1 MARIFQNIT
10 KELDDTID
18 KKKSGKSSKKG
29 VSNKNKE
36 KTIVKVKEKPEKESR
51 NIIVIRKETAQ
62 KNAGLGDPD
71 NSGSAPKSS
80 SSMKLGVPMDM
91 TVISA
96 ELSYKSNPINVDED
110 GDGGE
115 EFKEAEDF
123 SRYAFTKAEVHP
135 NPDKAEKSDGSQSE
149 LSRKLEKIGR
159 DIEATNLRRISEEE
173 AAIKQ
178 IDSVISAYFP
188 SEVEVVNKSST
199 ADSDGHLYRQ
209 RRKSLSKVR
218 HFEVFLSHDDYFI
231 LIFVINFLLLILS
244 YLQKYL
250 KIEGRGQGMK
260 SHFKRLQRA
269 TKFLPLFYKRAC
281 NR

>member
-29 VSNKNKE
+29 LSNKSKE
-36 KTIVKVKEKPEKESR
+36 KTVVKEKPEKESR

-115 EFKEAEDF
+115 EFKDF

-188 SEVEVVNKSST
+188 SEVEVVKKSS
-199 ADSDGHLYRQ
+199 AEDSDGHLYRQ
-209 RRKSLSKVR
+209 RRKSLSKVKSR
-218 HFEVFLSHDDYFI
+218 DY
-231 LIFVINFLLLILS
+231 
-244 YLQKYL
+244 
-250 KIEGRGQGMK
+250 
-260 SHFKRLQRA
+260 
-269 TKFLPLFYKRAC
+269 
-281 NR
+281 

>member
-1 MARIFQNIT
+1 METKSKLVTDIPEQGRYCYKKKLNIKYVGLNNFQPLPSSLDQDITVKRSVREMARIFQNIT
-10 KELDDTID
+10 KDIDDTID
-18 KKKSGKSSKKG
+18 NNKSGKSIKKG
-29 VSNKNKE
+29 VSNKTKDKE
-36 KTIVKVKEKPEKESR
+36 KTMKKEKSEKENR

-62 KNAGLGDPD
+62 KNASLGDSD
-71 NSGSAPKSS
+71 NT

-110 GDGGE
+110 GEE
-115 EFKEAEDF
+115 EFKDREDS
-123 SRYAFTKAEVHP
+123 SRNALIKAEVHQ
-135 NPDKAEKSDGSQSE
+135 NPDKAEKRDGTQSE

-188 SEVEVVNKSST
+188 SEVEVVKKSST
-199 ADSDGHLYRQ
+199 ADRDGHLYRQ

-218 HFEVFLSHDDYFI
+218 HFEVFLSCDD
-231 LIFVINFLLLILS
+231 
-244 YLQKYL
+244 
-250 KIEGRGQGMK
+250 
-260 SHFKRLQRA
+260 
-269 TKFLPLFYKRAC
+269 
-281 NR
+281 

>member
-18 KKKSGKSSKKG
+18 KKKNGKSSKKG

-110 GDGGE
+110 GE
-115 EFKEAEDF
+115 EDLRDAEEN
-123 SRYAFTKAEVHP
+123 SSGTAFIKAEVHP
-135 NPDKAEKSDGSQSE
+135 NPEKAEKSDGRKSE

-188 SEVEVVNKSST
+188 PEVEVVKKSST

>member
-1 MARIFQNIT
+1 METKSKLVTDIPEQGRYCYKKDLNIKYVGLNNFQPLPSSLDQDITVKRSVREMARIFQNIT
-10 KELDDTID
+10 KDIDDTID
-18 KKKSGKSSKKG
+18 KKKSGKSIKKG
-29 VSNKNKE
+29 VSNKTKEKTMNKE
-36 KTIVKVKEKPEKESR
+36 KSEKENR

-62 KNAGLGDPD
+62 KNASLGDSD
-71 NSGSAPKSS
+71 NT

-110 GDGGE
+110 GEE
-115 EFKEAEDF
+115 EFKDREDS
-123 SRYAFTKAEVHP
+123 SRNALVKAEVHQ
-135 NPDKAEKSDGSQSE
+135 NPDKAEKRDGTQSE

-188 SEVEVVNKSST
+188 SEVEVVKKSST
-199 ADSDGHLYRQ
+199 ADRDGHLYRQ

-218 HFEVFLSHDDYFI
+218 HFEVFLSCDD
-231 LIFVINFLLLILS
+231 
-244 YLQKYL
+244 
-250 KIEGRGQGMK
+250 
-260 SHFKRLQRA
+260 
-269 TKFLPLFYKRAC
+269 
-281 NR
+281 